1 MTAVMAPGTL
11 NKSSIF
17 NQQLHLVKLNF
28 KKWKRRN
35 LHLNNLSQKTW
46 NTTTTYAEI
55 LCRKPA
61 QHSCLLSWK
70 DVCHRLINT
79 SYFQFL
85 KYSMVVWKLSVCLS
99 VREPAFLQITLP
111 LPSVVIW
118 VFVNM
123 SDRTEQD
130 TLLTEGWT
138 YAYCNL
144 VLDMKIQ

>member
-1 MTAVMAPGTL
+1 MEKKKSAPKQPKSENMKYHNYICWDIVQETCTAFMFTL
-11 NKSSIF
+11 LK
-17 NQQLHLVKLNF
+17 
-28 KKWKRRN
+28 
-35 LHLNNLSQKTW
+35 
-46 NTTTTYAEI
+46 Y
-55 LCRKPA
+55 
-61 QHSCLLSWK
+61 
-70 DVCHRLINT
+70 VCHRLINT

-85 KYSMVVWKLSVCLS
+85 KYSTVVWKLSVCLS
-99 VREPAFLQITLP
+99 VREPAFLQIMLP

-138 YAYCNL
+138 YAYRNL